1 MGTAT
6 GTSALI
12 CTKAVALSFCGERKY
27 PKNAAKTH
35 GFGRLAFYAKRLTDF
50 RARKA
55 LKSDDLNGEGH
66 PSWVSLT
73 HPSFPLLGVTLR
85 NRILQTKPCFRM
97 VSSPI
102 SAPRSRSGTGMISA
116 STVAAS
122 HTGLGLQVR
131 FKWEHTT
138 TAMKNFCRAG
148 PMSCPPSCQPT
159 PGHCRARQSG
169 HILETAL
176 LLPPPAARRR
186 FPRRPLTAAPFA
198 LSLRTKER
206 GVEDA
211 ILRCTPCPVIANQCA
226 HWCGERAE
234 RCQWQMKRGERVAAV
249 KISSGSRKAAQKF
262 WAPQQGH
269 PYPRPRGLRI
279 LTPVTSVTGSE

>member
-1 MGTAT
+1 MA
-6 GTSALI
+6 
-12 CTKAVALSFCGERKY
+12 AVLSSPGERKY

-35 GFGRLAFYAKRLTDF
+35 GFGRFAFYAKRLTDF

-148 PMSCPPSCQPT
+148 PMFCPPSCPPVGALPRNRLASSAT
-159 PGHCRARQSG
+159 GGASAISPPLCTD
-169 HILETAL
+169 ILIPL
-176 LLPPPAARRR
+176 RRGGRLCPP
-186 FPRRPLTAAPFA
+186 FPH
-198 LSLRTKER
+198 
-206 GVEDA
+206 
-211 ILRCTPCPVIANQCA
+211 Q
-226 HWCGERAE
+226 
-234 RCQWQMKRGERVAAV
+234 
-249 KISSGSRKAAQKF
+249 
-262 WAPQQGH
+262 
-269 PYPRPRGLRI
+269 
-279 LTPVTSVTGSE
+279 